1 MTAPRPRALAAFL
14 LAVVATQAA
23 YQLGRALLHPKQG
36 LDLAP
41 PYVAARMLLE
51 GDRRFYDDSA
61 VGAAGTRIG
70 LHGPA
75 GPGDPILN
83 FIYPPWVPAAYL
95 PVAFLP
101 WAAARVVWFLFSVA
115 AIALGIRLA
124 AEAIARDAEEARVFG
139 AGLLVA
145 ATFFFP
151 LYYGLMT
158 GQLNAILFLAAAASL
173 KAIVRGRSLA
183 AGLLL
188 APAALAKPFLAFP
201 ALVFAFRRDGR
212 ALLALGAGGAALA
225 GLGVLAGG
233 PGAWGRWWAQVSL
246 HNALTSFEP
255 RNHSLAAAALALFA
269 PGPASAPLV
278 PAPALVE
285 PFALALGLAASALT
299 LAALLPRG
307 LAGPDA
313 TLGFGATLV
322 LALLVTPK
330 SWEHYGLFLL
340 PGFLAAFASLA
351 RRGEAARPLPLALL
365 GVSFAVWAFV
375 LGPKEEYAALSRG
388 ALVVFLPMKTW
399 ASLLLLALLA
409 SAARRRL

>member
-23 YQLGRALLHPKQG
+23 YQLGRAFFHPKQG

-41 PYVAARMLLE
+41 PYVAARMLLD
-51 GDRRFYDDSA
+51 GNRNVYDDAA
-61 VGAAGTRIG
+61 VAATAARMG

-75 GPGDPILN
+75 GPGDPVLN
-83 FIYPPWVPAAYL
+83 FIYPPWVPVAYL
-95 PVAFLP
+95 PVALLP
-101 WAAARVVWFLFSVA
+101 WDAARLVWFFLSTA
-115 AIALGIRLA
+115 GIALGIRLT
-124 AEAIARDAEEARVFG
+124 AEAIARDAEEARIFG

-145 ATFFFP
+145 SSFFFP

-158 GQLNAILFLAAAASL
+158 GQLNGLLFLAAALSL
-173 KAIVRGRSLA
+173 KALVRGESLA
-183 AGLLL
+183 AGLFL

-201 ALVFAFRRDGR
+201 ALAFAFRRDGR
-212 ALLALGAGGAALA
+212 ALLGLGAGGAALA
-225 GLGVLAGG
+225 GLGILVGG
-233 PGAWGRWWAQVSL
+233 PGAWGRWASQISL
-246 HNALTSFEP
+246 HNTLTAFEP

-269 PGPASAPLV
+269 PGPASTPLV
-278 PAPALVE
+278 LAPSLVE
-285 PFALALGLAASALT
+285 PVAVALGLAASALT

-313 TLGFGATLV
+313 SLGFGATLV

-340 PGFLAAFASLA
+340 PAYLAAFASLA

-365 GVSFAVWAFV
+365 GASFAVWAFA
-375 LGPKEEYAALSRG
+375 LGPREEYAALSRG
-388 ALVVFLPMKTW
+388 FLVAFLPLKTA

-409 SAARRRL
+409 AAARRRL